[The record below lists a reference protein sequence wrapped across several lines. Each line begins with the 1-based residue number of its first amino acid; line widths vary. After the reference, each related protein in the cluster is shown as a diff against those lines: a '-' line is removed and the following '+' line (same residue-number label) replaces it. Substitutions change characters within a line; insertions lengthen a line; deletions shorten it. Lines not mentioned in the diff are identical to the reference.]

1 MTVKAREIVSCWS
14 VLRDVLPERREY
26 VKAESKEFEL
36 SREFKKF
43 PKSLSCD
50 AVEKKGAASD
60 WSMQNYA
67 CVSYQWISSERNHVV
82 LLL

>member
-36 SREFKKF
+36 SREFKKL
-43 PKSLSCD
+43 PKSLPC
-50 AVEKKGAASD
+50 ASNL
-60 WSMQNYA
+60 WE
-67 CVSYQWISSERNHVV
+67 IIT
-82 LLL
+82 